1 MAASGTGRQ
10 PVLNNEDYYRQN
22 AQRFFT
28 DTASVDMS
36 ALYPPFIDCLPP
48 GARILDAGCGSGRD
62 VKAFSEMGFAVE
74 AFDASA
80 ELVALARQ
88 LSGKPVAQMRFQDV
102 DAVERYDGIW
112 CCASL
117 LHVSKAELP
126 GVMTK
131 LTMALKPGGV
141 GYLSFK
147 YGRGER
153 EKDGRRFTDM
163 DRAGLQKL
171 IERINTPGGSL
182 LTKNT
187 MEIKSEAG
195 SEDTAVKRFALEID
209 KIWQTGDVRIGR
221 GDEVWLNAIIRKS
234 LIF

>member
-1 MAASGTGRQ
+1 MAASGTRGQ

-62 VKAFSEMGFAVE
+62 VKAFSEMGFIVE

-88 LSGKPVAQMRFQDV
+88 LSGKAVMQMRFQDV
-102 DAVERYDGIW
+102 DAVERYDGVW

-117 LHVSKAELP
+117 LHVSEAELP

-131 LTMALKPGGV
+131 LAMALKPGGV

-147 YGRGER
+147 HGRGER
-153 EKDGRRFTDM
+153 EKNGRRFTDM
-163 DRAGLQKL
+163 DVAGLQKL
-171 IERINTPGGSL
+171 VDGVNTLGGDI
-182 LTKNT
+182 LTTNKIG
-187 MEIKSEAG
+187 IKKEAG
-195 SEDTAVKRFALEID
+195 SEDAAVNRFALETET
-209 KIWQTGDVRIGR
+209 IWQTGDVRAGR
-221 GDEVWLNAIIRKS
+221 GDEVWLNAIIRKN
-234 LIF
+234 

>member
-1 MAASGTGRQ
+1 MS
-10 PVLNNEDYYRQN
+10 NEDYYRQN

-36 ALYPPFIDCLPP
+36 ALYPPFVNCLPP

-62 VKAFSEMGFAVE
+62 VKAFSEMGFDVE
-74 AFDASA
+74 AFDASV
-80 ELVALARQ
+80 ELVELARQ

-102 DAVERYDGIW
+102 DMVERYDGIW

-117 LHVSKAELP
+117 LHVSEAELP

-131 LTMALKPGGV
+131 LAMALKHGGV

-147 YGRGER
+147 HGRGER

-163 DRAGLQKL
+163 DAAGLQKRV
-171 IERINTPGGSL
+171 EGVNSVGGGIL
-182 LTKNT
+182 AKNK
-187 MEIKSEAG
+187 MGIKKEAG
-195 SEDTAVKRFALEID
+195 SEDITVKRFALEID

-221 GDEVWLNAIIRKS
+221 GDEVWLNAIIRKV
-234 LIF
+234 

>member
-1 MAASGTGRQ
+1 LS
-10 PVLNNEDYYRQN
+10 NEDYYRQN

-62 VKAFSEMGFAVE
+62 VKAFSEMDFDVE

-80 ELVALARQ
+80 ELVTLARQ
-88 LSGKPVAQMRFQDV
+88 LSGKPVVQMRFQDV
-102 DAVERYDGIW
+102 DAIERYDGIW

-117 LHVSKAELP
+117 LHVSEAELP

-131 LTMALKPGGV
+131 LAMALKPGGV

-147 YGRGER
+147 HGRGER

-171 IERINTPGGSL
+171 VERINTPGGGP
-182 LTKNT
+182 LTKNMT
-187 MEIKSEAG
+187 EIKSEAG
-195 SEDTAVKRFALEID
+195 SEDITVKGFALEID

-221 GDEVWLNAIIRKS
+221 GGEVWLNAIIRKS

>member
-10 PVLNNEDYYRQN
+10 PVLNNEDYYRHN

-36 ALYPPFIDCLPP
+36 TLYPPFIDCLPP

-62 VKAFSEMGFAVE
+62 VKAFSEMGFVVE

-117 LHVSKAELP
+117 LHVSEAELP
-126 GVMTK
+126 GVITK
-131 LTMALKPGGV
+131 LAIALKPGAV

-163 DRAGLQKL
+163 DVAGLQKL
-171 IERINTPGGSL
+171 IDGVNTLGGEI
-182 LTKNT
+182 LTTNK
-187 MEIKSEAG
+187 IGVKREAG
-195 SEDTAVKRFALEID
+195 SEDTAVKKFALET
-209 KIWQTGDVRIGR
+209 KKTWQTGDVRAGR
-221 GDEVWLNAIIRKS
+221 GDEVWLNAIIRKK
-234 LIF
+234 

>member
-1 MAASGTGRQ
+1 MS
-10 PVLNNEDYYRQN
+10 NEDYYRQN

-28 DTASVDMS
+28 DTVSVDMS

-62 VKAFSEMGFAVE
+62 VKAFSEMGFVVE

-102 DAVERYDGIW
+102 DAVEKYDGIW

-147 YGRGER
+147 HGHGER
-153 EKDGRRFTDM
+153 EKNGRRFTDM
-163 DRAGLQKL
+163 DVAGLQKL
-171 IERINTPGGSL
+171 VDEVNTLGGEI
-182 LTKNT
+182 LTTNK
-187 MEIKSEAG
+187 IGVKSEAG

>member
-1 MAASGTGRQ
+1 MS
-10 PVLNNEDYYRQN
+10 NEDYYRQN

-62 VKAFSEMGFAVE
+62 VKAFSEMGFVVE

-102 DAVERYDGIW
+102 NAVERYDGIW

-131 LTMALKPGGV
+131 LAMALKPGGV

-147 YGRGER
+147 HGRGER

>member
-1 MAASGTGRQ
+1 M
-10 PVLNNEDYYRQN
+10 NNEDYYRQN

-195 SEDTAVKRFALEID
+195 TKNTAVNRFALKAET
-209 KIWQTGDVRIGR
+209 IWQTGDVRAGR
-221 GDEVWLNAIIRKS
+221 GDEVWLNAIIRKK
-234 LIF
+234 

>member
-1 MAASGTGRQ
+1 MS
-10 PVLNNEDYYRQN
+10 NEDYYRQN

-62 VKAFSEMGFAVE
+62 VKAFSEMGFFVE

-102 DAVERYDGIW
+102 NAVEKYDGIW

-117 LHVSKAELP
+117 LHVSQAELTDI
-126 GVMTK
+126 MTK
-131 LTMALKPGGV
+131 LAKALKPGGV
-141 GYLSFK
+141 WYISFK
-147 YGRGER
+147 HGRGER

-163 DRAGLQKL
+163 DKGRLQKL
-171 IERINTPGGSL
+171 IEGINSFGADML
-182 LTKNT
+182 AKNT
-187 MEIKSEAG
+187 RGIKREAG
-195 SEDTAVKRFALEID
+195 SEGATVKRFALETA

-234 LIF
+234 LT

>member
-10 PVLNNEDYYRQN
+10 SVLSNEDYYRQN

-36 ALYPPFIDCLPP
+36 ALYPPFVNCLPP

-62 VKAFSEMGFAVE
+62 VKAFSEMGFDVE
-74 AFDASA
+74 AFDASV
-80 ELVALARQ
+80 ELVELARQ

-102 DAVERYDGIW
+102 DVVERYDGIW

-117 LHVSKAELP
+117 LHVSEAELP

-131 LTMALKPGGV
+131 LAMALKPGGV

-147 YGRGER
+147 HGRGER

-171 IERINTPGGSL
+171 VERINTPGGDP
-182 LTKNT
+182 LTKNMT
-187 MEIKSEAG
+187 EIKSEAG
-195 SEDTAVKRFALEID
+195 SEDITVKRFALEID

>member
-1 MAASGTGRQ
+1 MS
-10 PVLNNEDYYRQN
+10 NEDYYRQN

-36 ALYPPFIDCLPP
+36 ALYPPFVNCLPP

-62 VKAFSEMGFAVE
+62 VKAFSEMGFDVE
-74 AFDASA
+74 AFDASV
-80 ELVALARQ
+80 ELVELARQ

-102 DAVERYDGIW
+102 DVVERYDGIW

-117 LHVSKAELP
+117 LHVSEAELP

-131 LTMALKPGGV
+131 LAMALKPGGV

-147 YGRGER
+147 HGRGER

-171 IERINTPGGSL
+171 VERINTPGGDP
-182 LTKNT
+182 LTKNMT
-187 MEIKSEAG
+187 EIKSEAG
-195 SEDTAVKRFALEID
+195 SEDITVKRFALEID
-209 KIWQTGDVRIGR
+209 KIWQTGDVLIGR

>member
-1 MAASGTGRQ
+1 M
-10 PVLNNEDYYRQN
+10 NNEDYYRQN

-28 DTASVDMS
+28 DTVSVDMS
-36 ALYPPFIDCLPP
+36 AHYPPFIDCLPP
-48 GARILDAGCGSGRD
+48 GAHILDAGCGSGRD
-62 VKAFSEMGFAVE
+62 VKAFSEMGFIVE

-147 YGRGER
+147 HGHGER

-163 DRAGLQKL
+163 DVAGLQKL
-171 IERINTPGGSL
+171 IDGVNTLGGEI
-182 LTKNT
+182 LTTNK
-187 MEIKSEAG
+187 IGVKSEAG

>member
-1 MAASGTGRQ
+1 LS
-10 PVLNNEDYYRQN
+10 NEDYYRQN

-36 ALYPPFIDCLPP
+36 AFYPPFVDCLPP

-62 VKAFSEMGFAVE
+62 VKAFSEMGFDVE

-88 LSGKPVAQMRFQDV
+88 LSGKPIAQMRFQDV
-102 DAVERYDGIW
+102 DAVEKYDGIW

-117 LHVSKAELP
+117 LHVSDAELP

-131 LTMALKPGGV
+131 LAMALKPGGV

-147 YGRGER
+147 HGRGER

-163 DRAGLQKL
+163 DASGLQKL
-171 IERINTPGGSL
+171 VERINTPGGP
-182 LTKNT
+182 LTKNMT
-187 MEIKSEAG
+187 EIKSEAG
-195 SEDTAVKRFALEID
+195 SEDTTVKRFALEID

>member
-1 MAASGTGRQ
+1 MS
-10 PVLNNEDYYRQN
+10 NEEYYRQN

-62 VKAFSEMGFAVE
+62 VKAFSEMGFIVE

-80 ELVALARQ
+80 ELVELARQ

-102 DAVERYDGIW
+102 DVVERYDGIW

-117 LHVSKAELP
+117 LHVSEAELP
-126 GVMTK
+126 GVMIK
-131 LTMALKPGGV
+131 LAMALKPGGV

-147 YGRGER
+147 HGRGER

-171 IERINTPGGSL
+171 IERINTPGGGL
-182 LTKNT
+182 FTKNMT
-187 MEIKSEAG
+187 EIKSEAG
-195 SEDTAVKRFALEID
+195 SEDTTVKRFALEID

>member
-1 MAASGTGRQ
+1 MS
-10 PVLNNEDYYRQN
+10 NEDYYRQN

-36 ALYPPFIDCLPP
+36 ALYPPFVKCLPP

-62 VKAFSEMGFAVE
+62 VKAFSEMGFDVE
-74 AFDASA
+74 AFDASV
-80 ELVALARQ
+80 ELVELARQ

-102 DAVERYDGIW
+102 DMVERYDGIW

-117 LHVSKAELP
+117 LHVSEAELP

-131 LTMALKPGGV
+131 LAMALKHGGV

-147 YGRGER
+147 HGRGER

-171 IERINTPGGSL
+171 VERINTPGGDP
-182 LTKNT
+182 LTKNMT
-187 MEIKSEAG
+187 EIKSEAG
-195 SEDTAVKRFALEID
+195 SEDITVKRFALEID

-221 GDEVWLNAIIRKS
+221 GDEVWLNAIIRKV
-234 LIF
+234 

>member
-1 MAASGTGRQ
+1 M
-10 PVLNNEDYYRQN
+10 NNEDYYRQN

-28 DTASVDMS
+28 NTASVDMS

-62 VKAFSEMGFAVE
+62 VKAFSEMGFIVE

-131 LTMALKPGGV
+131 LAMALKPGGV
-141 GYLSFK
+141 VYLSFK
-147 YGRGER
+147 HGHGER

-171 IERINTPGGSL
+171 VDEVNTLGGDI
-182 LTKNT
+182 LTTNKIG
-187 MEIKSEAG
+187 IKSEAG
-195 SEDTAVKRFALEID
+195 SEDTAVKRFAIETE
-209 KIWQTGDVRIGR
+209 KTWQTGDVRAGR
-221 GDEVWLNAIIRKS
+221 GDEVWLNAIIRKN
-234 LIF
+234 

>member
-1 MAASGTGRQ
+1 
-10 PVLNNEDYYRQN
+10 LNNEDYYRQN

-48 GARILDAGCGSGRD
+48 CARILDAGCGSGRD
-62 VKAFSEMGFAVE
+62 VKAFSEMGFVVE

-117 LHVSKAELP
+117 LHVSEAELP

-131 LTMALKPGGV
+131 LAIALKPGGV

-147 YGRGER
+147 HGYGER

>member
-1 MAASGTGRQ
+1 MS
-10 PVLNNEDYYRQN
+10 NEDYYRQN

-36 ALYPPFIDCLPP
+36 ALYPPFVNCLPP

-62 VKAFSEMGFAVE
+62 VKAFSEMGFDVE
-74 AFDASA
+74 AFDASV
-80 ELVALARQ
+80 ELVELARQ

-102 DAVERYDGIW
+102 DVVERYDGIW

-117 LHVSKAELP
+117 LHVSEAELP

-131 LTMALKPGGV
+131 LAMALKHGGV

-147 YGRGER
+147 HGRGER

-171 IERINTPGGSL
+171 VERINTPGGDP
-182 LTKNT
+182 LTKNMT
-187 MEIKSEAG
+187 EIKSEAG
-195 SEDTAVKRFALEID
+195 SEDITVKRFALEID

-221 GDEVWLNAIIRKS
+221 GDEVWLNVIIRKS

>member
-1 MAASGTGRQ
+1 MS
-10 PVLNNEDYYRQN
+10 NEDYYRQN

-36 ALYPPFIDCLPP
+36 AFYPPFVDCLPP

-62 VKAFSEMGFAVE
+62 VKAFSEMGFDVE

-102 DAVERYDGIW
+102 DAVEKYDGIW

-117 LHVSKAELP
+117 LHVSDAELP

-131 LTMALKPGGV
+131 LAMALKPGGV

-147 YGRGER
+147 HGRGER

-163 DRAGLQKL
+163 DASGLQKL
-171 IERINTPGGSL
+171 VERINTPGGP
-182 LTKNT
+182 LTKNMT
-187 MEIKSEAG
+187 EIKSEAG
-195 SEDTAVKRFALEID
+195 SEDTTVKRFALEID

>member
-1 MAASGTGRQ
+1 MS
-10 PVLNNEDYYRQN
+10 NEDYYRQN

-36 ALYPPFIDCLPP
+36 AFYPPFVDCLPP

-62 VKAFSEMGFAVE
+62 VKAFSEMGFEVE

-117 LHVSKAELP
+117 LHVSDAELP

-131 LTMALKPGGV
+131 LAMALKPGGV

-147 YGRGER
+147 HGRGER

-171 IERINTPGGSL
+171 VEGINTAAGDIL
-182 LTKNT
+182 AKTT
-187 MEIKSEAG
+187 MGIREEAG
-195 SEDTAVKRFALEID
+195 SEDATGNRFALETT

-221 GDEVWLNAIIRKS
+221 GDEVWLNAIIRKK
-234 LIF
+234 II

>member
-1 MAASGTGRQ
+1 MS
-10 PVLNNEDYYRQN
+10 NEDYYRQN

-62 VKAFSEMGFAVE
+62 VKAFSEMDFDVE

-80 ELVALARQ
+80 ELVTLARQ
-88 LSGKPVAQMRFQDV
+88 LSGKPVVQMRFQDV
-102 DAVERYDGIW
+102 DAIERYDGIW

-117 LHVSKAELP
+117 LHVSEAELP

-131 LTMALKPGGV
+131 LAMALKPGGV

-147 YGRGER
+147 HGRGER

-171 IERINTPGGSL
+171 VERINTPGGGP
-182 LTKNT
+182 LTKNMT
-187 MEIKSEAG
+187 EIKSEAG
-195 SEDTAVKRFALEID
+195 SEDITVKGFALEID

-221 GDEVWLNAIIRKS
+221 GGEVWLNAIIRKS

>member
-1 MAASGTGRQ
+1 MS
-10 PVLNNEDYYRQN
+10 NEDYYRQN

-36 ALYPPFIDCLPP
+36 ALYPPFVNCLPP

-62 VKAFSEMGFAVE
+62 VKAFSEMGFDVE
-74 AFDASA
+74 AFDASV
-80 ELVALARQ
+80 ELVELARQ

-102 DAVERYDGIW
+102 DMVERYDGIW

-117 LHVSKAELP
+117 LHVSEAELP

-131 LTMALKPGGV
+131 LAMALKPGGV

-147 YGRGER
+147 HGRGER

-171 IERINTPGGSL
+171 VERINTPGGDP
-182 LTKNT
+182 LTKNMT
-187 MEIKSEAG
+187 EIKSEAG
-195 SEDTAVKRFALEID
+195 SEDITVKRFALEID